1 MKGFVCAFALTVAL
15 TGSAAAQSKEE
26 LKETTATI
34 LNLNGLLCAKVVE
47 IRPLEM
53 ANQYEVTCIEYRG
66 GSGTVRYIL
75 NAATA
80 RRSKRA
86 KTSGSLG
93 RGCAM
98 GHRGDCYPA
107 ITPLV
112 GKPRSTTL
120 AGASSIS

>member
-1 MKGFVCAFALTVAL
+1 MKPREVADERL
-15 TGSAAAQSKEE
+15 RLCVRAYSGSNRLAAAQSKDE

-75 NAATA
+75 NAAT
-80 RRSKRA
+80 
-86 KTSGSLG
+86 
-93 RGCAM
+93 
-98 GHRGDCYPA
+98 
-107 ITPLV
+107 
-112 GKPRSTTL
+112 GKAFK
-120 AGASSIS
+120 AG